1 MRTGVLRKIL
11 VLCALVFVAFL
22 VLLYVQDALPAED
35 VESAPPVPT
44 ATAYQQTGR
53 DDDLPDCALEDL
65 PATTLVVIEDIE
77 AGGPYDYP
85 GDDGGTFGN
94 YEGEL
99 PEEDR
104 GYYREYTV
112 ETPGLDHRGARR
124 IVTGGLDADDPEEWF
139 FTQDHYESFCEFA
152 AVP

>member
-1 MRTGVLRKIL
+1 MKNRAARQLL
-11 VLCALVFVAFL
+11 VICALVFVAFL
-22 VLLYVQDALPAED
+22 VLQYIQNALPSSDEETAQP
-35 VESAPPVPT
+35 S
-44 ATAYQQTGR
+44 ATAAAYPEPGP
-53 DDDLPDCALEDL
+53 DEDLPDCALEDL
-65 PATTLVVIEDIE
+65 PATTLVVIEDIK

-104 GYYREYTV
+104 GYYRAYTV

-139 FTQDHYESFCEFA
+139 FTQDHYESFCEFEPA
-152 AVP
+152 S

>member
-1 MRTGVLRKIL
+1 MKNGLARGLL
-11 VLCALVFVAFL
+11 VLCALAFVAFL
-22 VLLYVQDALPAED
+22 VLLYVRNALPAEET
-35 VESAPPVPT
+35 ESARPVPS
-44 ATAYQQTGR
+44 ATAYTEAEPGGHP
-53 DDDLPDCALEDL
+53 PDCALEDL
-65 PATTLVVIEDIE
+65 PATTLVVIDDIE
-77 AGGPYDYP
+77 VGGPYDYP

-99 PEEDR
+99 PEEQR

-112 ETPGLDHRGARR
+112 QTPGLDHRGARR

-152 AVP
+152 PVP